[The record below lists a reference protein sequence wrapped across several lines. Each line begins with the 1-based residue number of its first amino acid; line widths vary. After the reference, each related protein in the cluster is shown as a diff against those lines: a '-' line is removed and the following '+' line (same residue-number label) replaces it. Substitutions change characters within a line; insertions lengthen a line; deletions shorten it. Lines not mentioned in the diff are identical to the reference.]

1 MELVDIVATS
11 NFVNSRIG
19 SVARKQ
25 RLSVPAYIADE
36 LFRLNLAQPN
46 FPLTVRQKGPQS
58 TEPQVD
64 GGGTPFV
71 SLRAAPVSQKT
82 TAMLLQAP
90 IGVSLSSTTLGELP
104 DSQTLSTPA
113 TNRGGKSTSRKFK
126 KSSKESSGLRT
137 LAPISVLGF
146 KG

>member
-11 NFVNSRIG
+11 NFVNSRVG

-36 LFRLNLAQPN
+36 LFRLNLATPN
-46 FPLTVRQKGPQS
+46 FHPTVRHKDPQS
-58 TEPQVD
+58 TEPPVD

-90 IGVSLSSTTLGELP
+90 PGVSLSSMTLGELP
-104 DSQTLSTPA
+104 ASQTLSTPA

-126 KSSKESSGLRT
+126 KSSKASSGLRT
-137 LAPISVLGF
+137 
-146 KG
+146 